1 MNHRSTLGSYFG
13 NRNGHT
19 WPNSPLNRNPFEL
32 ESKFNQDMMEMTRIM
47 SNGTLKNISI
57 LDFPAFGSRFHQL
70 IVYLIFCWAAFS
82 CFLKKYYSPLNYMT
96 CYDLNL
102 TCDF

>member
-1 MNHRSTLGSYFG
+1 MAGAFLVNHRSTLGSYFG

-19 WPNSPLNRNPFEL
+19 WPNSPLNRDPFEL

-57 LDFPAFGSRFHQL
+57 LDFSAFGSRFHHL
-70 IVYLIFCWAAFS
+70 IYYIF
-82 CFLKKYYSPLNYMT
+82 L
-96 CYDLNL
+96 
-102 TCDF
+102 